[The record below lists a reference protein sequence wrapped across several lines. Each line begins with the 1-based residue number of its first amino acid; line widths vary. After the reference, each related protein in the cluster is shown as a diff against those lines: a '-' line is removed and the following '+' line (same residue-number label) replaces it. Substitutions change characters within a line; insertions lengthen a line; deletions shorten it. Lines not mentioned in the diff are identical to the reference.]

1 MRITSVRAHVI
12 DFGFRAG
19 SFSTSYGER
28 AQLSNLLLV
37 LTAEDGA
44 AGFGEI
50 CQFTGRSPLPT
61 EPNELRRIADACRLL
76 VGVDSR
82 DIYATVGAMGGNAP
96 TNLKCGVD
104 TALWDMMGRR
114 TGQPIFRLLGGRA
127 AERTAA
133 YATLSS
139 TAPDEMVRAAEVARQ
154 QGITRFQMKIEG
166 KPDLDIARVRAM
178 CSSLRQGEHAVAD
191 ANGGLDVEGALALS
205 RALAGLDVLL
215 EEPCFT
221 YEENMAVARQ
231 IDHGVML
238 DQCLSSPAI
247 YARTITEGIIA
258 GVGIKPT
265 NLGGL
270 APARTARDLCIA
282 GGLPMKVDDSWAAD
296 AGSLGAI
303 HVAAGVPPDLL
314 FGAVDMR
321 GYSTGTMF
329 TGGPSFENGTYHVG
343 DSPGLGLMPLPDK
356 FGDEVFSFGEG
367 ADSLG

>member
-1 MRITSVRAHVI
+1 MRVTSVRAHVI
-12 DFGFRAG
+12 DFGFRGG

-28 AQLSNLLLV
+28 TQLGNLLIV

-50 CQFTGRSPLPT
+50 CQFTGRSPLPI
-61 EPNELRRIADACRLL
+61 EPDELRGIADCARRL

-82 DIYATVGAMGGNAP
+82 DISAAVCAMGADAP
-96 TNLKCGVD
+96 TNLRCSVD

-114 TGQPIFRLLGGRA
+114 TGQPIFRLLGGRV

-139 TAPDEMVRAAEVARQ
+139 EAPDDMVRSAEVARQ
-154 QGITRFQMKIEG
+154 QGIARFQMKIEG
-166 KPDLDIARVRAM
+166 KPDLDIARVRAVAA
-178 CSSLRQGEHAVAD
+178 SLRQGEQAVAD
-191 ANGGLDVEGALALS
+191 ANGGLDAEGALAVS
-205 RALAGLDVLL
+205 RALDGVDILL

-221 YEENMAVARQ
+221 FEENMAVARQ

-238 DQCLSSPAI
+238 DQCMSSPSL
-247 YARTITEGIIA
+247 YARTINEGVIA

-270 APARTARDLCIA
+270 SPARTARDLCVSA
-282 GGLPMKVDDSWAAD
+282 GLPMKIDDSWAAD
-296 AGSLGAI
+296 AGSLGAL
-303 HVAAGVPPDLL
+303 HVAAGAPPDLL

-321 GYSTGTMF
+321 DYLDGTMF
-329 TGGPSFENGTYHVG
+329 AGGPSFEGGAYQIG
-343 DSPGLGLMPLPDK
+343 DDPGLGITPSPGK
-356 FGDEVFSFGEG
+356 FGDAVFSFGEG